1 MTKYILANWKSH
13 KTLAEAESWLR
24 EFLRLYRPASEL
36 KVIIAPPVV
45 HLASMWQLIQKEG
58 TANLS
63 LAIQDLSPFPLGSYT
78 GAVAAAMVQDL
89 VEFAILGH
97 SERRRYF
104 DETNQDVANKVS
116 EAEAAGITPIICL
129 DESYARAQ
137 LAAIDEENL
146 KKLIIGYGP
155 VEAIGIDTPQSPE
168 RVRQV
173 INEIEILAPHAP
185 ILYGGS
191 INGDNAADYL
201 KLDGLAGLMVGTAS
215 LDPQEFAR
223 ICTISTEA

>member
-13 KTLAEAESWLR
+13 KTLAEAKSWLK
-24 EFLRLYRPASEL
+24 EFIRLYRPAPEI
-36 KVIIAPPVV
+36 KVVIAPPAI
-45 HLASMWQLIQKEG
+45 HLAPLWQLMQNEEAPNI
-58 TANLS
+58 S
-63 LAIQDLSPFPLGSYT
+63 LAIQDISPFPLGSYT
-78 GAVAAAMVQDL
+78 GAVAAAMVRDL

-104 DETNQDVANKVS
+104 GEKNHDVANKVS
-116 EAEAAGITPIICL
+116 EAVAAGITPIICL

-137 LAAIDEENL
+137 LTAIDEKNL
-146 KKLIIGYGP
+146 KKSIIGYGP
-155 VEAIGIDTPQSPE
+155 VEAIGIDTPQSLE

-173 INEIEILAPHAP
+173 IDEIEILAPHAP

-191 INGDNAADYL
+191 INEANAADYL

-215 LDPQEFAR
+215 LDLEEFTR
-223 ICTISTEA
+223 ICATGTQV